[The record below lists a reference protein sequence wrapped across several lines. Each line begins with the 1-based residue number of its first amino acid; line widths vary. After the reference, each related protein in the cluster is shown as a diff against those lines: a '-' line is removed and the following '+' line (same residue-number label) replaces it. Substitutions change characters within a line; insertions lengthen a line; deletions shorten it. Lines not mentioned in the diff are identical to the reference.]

1 MSGSNNKRRLQ
12 IYNSSLTVSKS
23 TVVAILQTDWYIWN
37 RCCVSWSLCTDVVDS
52 GVRVR
57 AKSADRPTSILDCL
71 RYQFTIPYIAI
82 SWLDHVV
89 CLYLV
94 ILDLSTFTA
103 TCTMCHCKSS
113 FLLCMHS
120 WLLTIQSYFSVL
132 WRCNEIHSYFDK
144 KNKCN
149 LQIFSYLFQRK
160 RKPFQIICS
169 EWGCS
174 SFC

>member
-1 MSGSNNKRRLQ
+1 MVLLPGSDDKRRLQ
-12 IYNSSLTVSKS
+12 IYNLSLDNLKINRCCNI
-23 TVVAILQTDWYIWN
+23 AANWYVWN
-37 RCCVSWSLCTDVVDS
+37 RCCVSLVSCTDVVDS

-120 WLLTIQSYFSVL
+120 WLITIQSYFEFCG
-132 WRCNEIHSYFDK
+132 CNEIHSYFDEK
-144 KNKCN
+144 
-149 LQIFSYLFQRK
+149 IST
-160 RKPFQIICS
+160 
-169 EWGCS
+169 S
-174 SFC
+174 SKSLVTCFRERVNH